1 MDRKE
6 RLERLEGYIPILR
19 GLISYHKRMMLVG
32 SQPCQQCNGN
42 TGEWELCKNA
52 EENHKECPKASAL
65 NDWYLG
71 VLEESLRLMSEEI
84 VALQSN

>member
-1 MDRKE
+1 
-6 RLERLEGYIPILR
+6 R

-32 SQPCQQCNGN
+32 SQPCYQHNN
-42 TGEWELCKNA
+42 ETGEWGFCKNA

-71 VLEESLRLMSEEI
+71 ALEESLRLMSEEI
-84 VALQSN
+84 VALKSN